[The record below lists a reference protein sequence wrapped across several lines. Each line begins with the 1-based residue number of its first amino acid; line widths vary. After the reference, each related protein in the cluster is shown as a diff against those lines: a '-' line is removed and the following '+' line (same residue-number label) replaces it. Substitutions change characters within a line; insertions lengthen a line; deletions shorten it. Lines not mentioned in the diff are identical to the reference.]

1 MDERQRIIQLRKELH
16 EHNYKYY
23 VLNSPDISDFEF
35 DTLMHELQD
44 LEARHPDMADPNSP
58 SQRVGS
64 DLNQEFT
71 QVEHKYPMLSL
82 ANTYNQ
88 QDVREWYE
96 SVKRGLG
103 GDDFEVC
110 CEMKYD
116 GLSISLTYVDGKLV
130 RGVTRGDGVRGDD
143 VTANVKTI
151 RCIPLVLPGTGYP
164 HEFEIRGEILMPW
177 KVFERLNAE
186 REAAEEPLFAN
197 PRNAASGTLKSQN
210 SRLVAS
216 RQLDSYLYYL
226 LGEELPSDGH
236 YENLQAAASW
246 GFKISQGMKKVNTL
260 EDIYAYIDYWDSERK
275 NLPVATDGIV
285 LKVNSLRQQ
294 RQLGFTAKS
303 PRWAI
308 AYKFKAERA
317 LTRLDRVTYQVGRTG
332 AVTPVAN
339 MEPVQLAGT
348 TVRRATLN
356 NEDFIRSFDLHLG
369 DYVYV
374 EKGGEIIPKI
384 VGVDISRRPADAQPV
399 TFITHCPECGAEL
412 VRYEGE
418 AAHYCPNDTACP
430 PQIKGRIEHFIA
442 RKAMNIDSL
451 GPETVD
457 EYYRRGLI
465 HNIADLYDIRI
476 EDISAGSAKLRS
488 AQKIV
493 KAIEESK
500 NVPFERVVFALGIR
514 FVGETSARLI
524 ARHFGDIDS
533 LMGASLQQLL
543 EIEGIGEVMAGSVMG
558 YFANDTNRAIV
569 ERLRGY
575 GLQMQTATVEGDGS
589 SDILA
594 GKSIV
599 ISGVFTHHSR
609 DEYKALIERN
619 GGKNVG
625 SISGKTSFIL
635 AGDNMGPSKLQKAE
649 KLGVAIVDEDTFL
662 KMISEADTTE
672 TATTE
677 ASAQQAEAPAPQAES
692 APTQQAEA
700 PAQQTENTPMPKK
713 NGGEQLLLFED

>member
-1 MDERQRIIQLRKELH
+1 MNEKDRILYLRKTLH

-23 VLNSPDISDFEF
+23 VLNQPDISDQEF
-35 DTLMHELQD
+35 DFLMHELQD
-44 LEARHPDMADPNSP
+44 LEARHPELYDANSP
-58 SQRVGS
+58 TLRVGS
-64 DLNQEFT
+64 DLNQNFT
-71 QVEHKYPMLSL
+71 QVAHKYPMLSL
-82 ANTYNQ
+82 ANTYNE
-88 QDVREWYE
+88 QDVADWYD
-96 SVKRGLG
+96 SVRRGLDG
-103 GDDFEVC
+103 EDFEVC

-130 RGVTRGDGVRGDD
+130 RGVTRGDGVHGDD
-143 VTANVKTI
+143 VTANVRTI
-151 RCIPLVLPGTGYP
+151 RCIPLVLKEGSGYP

-226 LGEELPSDGH
+226 LGDTLPSDGH
-236 YENLQAAASW
+236 YENLQTAASW
-246 GFKISQGMKKVNTL
+246 GFKISQGMKKVKTL
-260 EDIYAYIDYWDSERK
+260 QEIYDYINYWDTERK

-294 RQLGFTAKS
+294 RSLGYTAKS

-317 LTRLDRVTYQVGRTG
+317 CTRLNEVSYQVGRTG

-339 MEPVQLAGT
+339 MDAVQLAGT
-348 TVRRATLN
+348 VVKRATLN
-356 NEDFIRSFDLHLG
+356 NEDFIRNFDLHIG

-384 VGVDISRRPADAQPV
+384 VGVDIDRRPEDAQPV
-399 TFITHCPECGAEL
+399 KFIDKCPECGTPL

-418 AAHYCPNDTACP
+418 AAHYCPNDTGCP

-442 RKAMNIDSL
+442 RRAMNIDSL

-457 EYYRRGLI
+457 EYYRRGLV
-465 HNIADLYDIRI
+465 HNIADLYTIKVQDIN
-476 EDISAGSAKLRS
+476 GSGNRERS
-488 AQKIV
+488 ARKIV
-493 KAIEESK
+493 DGIAASRQ
-500 NVPFERVVFALGIR
+500 VPFERVVFALGIR
-514 FVGETSARLI
+514 FVGETSARLL
-524 ARHFGDIDS
+524 ARHFKTMDALQNAS
-533 LMGASLQQLL
+533 MQELM
-543 EIEGIGEVMAGSVMG
+543 EVEGVGEVIAKSVIA
-558 YFANDTNRAIV
+558 YFHNPVNQDIV
-569 ERLRGY
+569 ERLRSY
-575 GLQMQTATVEGDGS
+575 GLQMQLSEEQITGA
-589 SDILA
+589 SDKLA

-599 ISGVFTHHSR
+599 ISGVFAKHSR
-609 DEYKALIERN
+609 DEYKALIEQH

-649 KLGVAIVDEDTFL
+649 KLGIPLVNEDDFLDMIEGDVVA
-662 KMISEADTTE
+662 A
-672 TATTE
+672 
-677 ASAQQAEAPAPQAES
+677 
-692 APTQQAEA
+692 
-700 PAQQTENTPMPKK
+700 TENEAAVDDTYAPIQEEKPRADA
-713 NGGEQLLLFED
+713 NGQLSLF